1 MREYLKLH
9 HRLSAKFSLI
19 RHHLLLRLHKH
30 YQMLFKN
37 SWLSIPREPLNKSL
51 QQLFISEVYQT
62 EEISKQINQY
72 GPSLTT
78 LTLILLNLPPLTLT
92 SQNLLRVNSNQK
104 KRQMPSPTIRLS
116 GKQIIKII
124 TCLIVHFT
132 TTIIKGLSVQA
143 FLNWARK
150 KSRW

>member
-19 RHHLLLRLHKH
+19 HHLLLRLHKH

-37 SWLSIPREPLNKSL
+37 SWLSIPLGPLNNSL
-51 QQLFISEVYQT
+51 QQVFILEIYQT

-78 LTLILLNLPPLTLT
+78 STLILLNLPPLTST
-92 SQNLLRVNSNQK
+92 SRNLLLVNSNQK
-104 KRQMPSPTIRLS
+104 KRQMPSPTIQLS
-116 GKQIIKII
+116 RKQIIII

-132 TTIIKGLSVQA
+132 QKIIKGLSVQA

-150 KSRW
+150 NSRW